1 MEGLGQLIIFSFVM
15 MVGSYGAGSAP
26 LFMPLNEEKL
36 HMISV
41 LGAGLLVGVA
51 FAVII
56 PEGVLALIKAYT
68 LKSHHSIHQRASIE
82 AVEGN
87 EVGKILVGRQLN
99 DDHSH
104 EKDEV
109 SFEGLDRMMGIS
121 LVLGFIF
128 MMFVE
133 QLADYMSGNS
143 NNRVIA
149 TDAESL
155 VQSSGHNR
163 KRGGNG
169 PVNWTTTLG
178 LVVHAAA
185 DGIAL
190 GAAAATNELDV
201 EIIIFLAIMLHKA
214 PAAFGLVTFLLH
226 EGLDRNRAR
235 KHLLIFSVSAPML
248 ALITFICLSS
258 GSEAI
263 DGKFDTM
270 QATGLAM
277 LFSAGTFLYV
287 ATMHVLPEVTNMGSG
302 GHSHGFSKTEL
313 FLLTLGA
320 LLPLLMTLGHHH

>member
-1 MEGLGQLIIFSFVM
+1 M
-15 MVGSYGAGSAP
+15 M
-26 LFMPLNEEKL
+26 L
-36 HMISV
+36 
-41 LGAGLLVGVA
+41 
-51 FAVII
+51 
-56 PEGVLALIKAYT
+56 
-68 LKSHHSIHQRASIE
+68 
-82 AVEGN
+82 
-87 EVGKILVGRQLN
+87 
-99 DDHSH
+99 
-104 EKDEV
+104 
-109 SFEGLDRMMGIS
+109 
-121 LVLGFIF
+121 
-128 MMFVE
+128 VE
-133 QLADYMSGNS
+133 QIAAYMSSKSNGTIRSNS
-143 NNRVIA
+143 TSGDV
-149 TDAESL
+149 ESL
-155 VQSSGHNR
+155 VHSSGQTR
-163 KRGGNG
+163 KRNQ

-235 KHLLIFSVSAPML
+235 KHLLIFSVSAPIL

-287 ATMHVLPEVTNMGSG
+287 ATMHVLPEVTNMGNG